1 MPVSELAARAGVK
14 SSTIRFY
21 ERRGV
26 LAEPGRTPGGYRD
39 YDESDLRRLRFL
51 LNGQRLGFTL
61 AELAELLELSER
73 ARGAALPIGELAAVG
88 DRKLD
93 EIDDRIA
100 GLRRTRDAL
109 SELLA
114 GQGPDPAAPCPIIA
128 AIADD

>member
-21 ERRGV
+21 ERCGV

-39 YDESDLRRLRFL
+39 YDESDLRFL

-73 ARGAALPIGELAAVG
+73 ARGVALPIGELAAVG